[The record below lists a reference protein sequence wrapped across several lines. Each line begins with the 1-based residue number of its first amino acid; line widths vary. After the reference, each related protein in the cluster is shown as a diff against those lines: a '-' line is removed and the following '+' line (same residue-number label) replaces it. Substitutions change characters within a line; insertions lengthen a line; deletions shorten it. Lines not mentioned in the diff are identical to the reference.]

1 MQKKMGFENIYFF
14 VEKVNLFE
22 TAPFLEILMYLMYHD
37 IYTLIY
43 QYKQQKKYMV
53 NIGKVSI

>member
-43 QYKQQKKYMV
+43 QYKQ
-53 NIGKVSI
+53 